1 MLANIDKSEIIP
13 KNVEGVKA
21 DPPTIFFS
29 TTPAVLVNLDGD
41 PIWNSIAGNDLK
53 SAVNTNWD
61 LFEYSQAQTFYLRDN
76 DIWLK
81 AADVKGPWGPAG
93 DLPPSFKKLPDDD
106 NWREVKAN
114 VPGKKVSASKAPKAF
129 VSTTPAELILL
140 QGAPN
145 YQVVQ
150 GAQQLLWVSNTAS
163 DVFRMGKT
171 GLVYYLV
178 AGRWFSAPDFTRTV
192 DVRHA
197 KPSRRLQGDSAR
209 ASALPRSSV
218 GARHR

>member
-1 MLANIDKSEIIP
+1 MPQGAPKAALGTIKVESDTSVSVGDRLVNFSEFKITESNFPTLQRDELRTLIEEIPAAIPPNLRVISLDRMLANINKSEIIP

-81 AADVKGPWGPAG
+81 A
-93 DLPPSFKKLPDDD
+93 
-106 NWREVKAN
+106 
-114 VPGKKVSASKAPKAF
+114 
-129 VSTTPAELILL
+129 I
-140 QGAPN
+140 
-145 YQVVQ
+145 
-150 GAQQLLWVSNTAS
+150 
-163 DVFRMGKT
+163 
-171 GLVYYLV
+171 
-178 AGRWFSAPDFTRTV
+178 GRQRALGTR
-192 DVRHA
+192 
-197 KPSRRLQGDSAR
+197 RRLAAKLQEAAR
-209 ASALPRSSV
+209 
-218 GARHR
+218 